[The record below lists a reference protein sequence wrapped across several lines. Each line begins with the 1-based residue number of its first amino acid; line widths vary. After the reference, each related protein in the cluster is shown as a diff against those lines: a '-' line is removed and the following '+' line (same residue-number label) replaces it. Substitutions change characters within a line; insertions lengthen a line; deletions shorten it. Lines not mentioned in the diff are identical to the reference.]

1 MTLTLLSTL
10 IIYDG
15 WDTLR
20 FVDVAAVV
28 VGPIVA
34 IFASYVFAGAL
45 AERVRLARSLTGR
58 ERLALLVRESRF
70 LLLALPPLA
79 LLSALSAIGLSY
91 TSTIQVIVFVGIA
104 SLGFWGGVAGRH
116 AHLTGWRLVLCRLRA
131 WNRAPHPR
139 ASGLPQPGT
148 RHFMP

>member
-1 MTLTLLSTL
+1 MDRPLVQVRPAAGHLDIPFVDEPPVADSVPARPRSVLLTTTTL

-28 VGPIVA
+28 LGPIVA
-34 IFASYVFAGAL
+34 IFASHVFAGVL
-45 AERVRLARSLTGR
+45 AKRVQLGRSLTGR

-91 TSTIQVIVFVGIA
+91 TSTIQVIAFVE
-104 SLGFWGGVAGRH
+104 VAGGIVVDEEGR
-116 AHLTGWRLVLCRLRA
+116 
-131 WNRAPHPR
+131 
-139 ASGLPQPGT
+139 
-148 RHFMP
+148 